1 MIRKSAELLDVSLFG
16 PQGSIA
22 GKPPSPF
29 IEVGDGF
36 LIPAGAQPSS
46 AWLLHREISKAESIT
61 RHGLTYFD
69 LDLGVEAWPCV
80 TE

>member
-1 MIRKSAELLDVSLFG
+1 MERGAEKSSAPSELLDVSLFG

-36 LIPAGAQPSS
+36 LIPAGAQIDSRQE
-46 AWLLHREISKAESIT
+46 HVGTGRT
-61 RHGLTYFD
+61 
-69 LDLGVEAWPCV
+69 
-80 TE
+80 